1 MNFKY
6 YHGTS
11 DIFLDSIIE
20 FGLGGIN
27 PNLKYKNLELLQ
39 FLFNECEKNKI
50 SKREYLIGRENIVGM
65 VNQTTVEFIM
75 PNGKTVLT
83 NYMHDK
89 PYVGITRERALI
101 YACDNKY
108 GSEILEYCIMLF
120 KFLKEENIEFELP
133 KELNLFGIEKYID
146 KEHKPILIEL
156 NGIKDSELETE
167 FGKSG
172 PKFLSD
178 LRKDFN
184 TLSPKELD
192 FKMAYSNFKLLK
204 PIFTDRMKIYE
215 IEFEGKIRRS
225 DFEFTLSRIKIA

>member
-11 DIFLDSIIE
+11 DIFLDSILE

-27 PNLKYKNLELLQ
+27 PNFKYKNLELLR
-39 FLFNECEKNKI
+39 FLFNECEKTKL
-50 SKREYLIGRENIVGM
+50 SKQEYLIGRENIVGM

-83 NYMHDK
+83 NYKHDK

-101 YACDNKY
+101 YACDNNY

-120 KFLKEENIEFELP
+120 KFLKEENIDFELP
-133 KELNLFGIEKYID
+133 EKLNLFGIEKYID

-156 NGIKDSELETE
+156 TGIKDSELETE
-167 FGKSG
+167 FGENGSD
-172 PKFLSD
+172 FLSD
-178 LRKDFN
+178 LRHSFK
-184 TLSPKELD
+184 TLNPKEID
-192 FKMAYSNFKLLK
+192 IKMAYSNFKLLK
-204 PIFTDRMKIYE
+204 PIFTNRMKIYE
-215 IEFEGKIRRS
+215 IEFEGKIGRP
-225 DFEFTLSRIKIA
+225 DFDFTLSLIKTA

>member
-11 DIFLDSIIE
+11 DIFLDSIVE

-27 PNLKYKNLELLQ
+27 PNLKFKNLELLR
-39 FLFNECEKNKI
+39 FLFNECEKNKL
-50 SKREYLIGRENIVGM
+50 SKYEYLIGRENIVGM

-75 PNGKTVLT
+75 PNGKKVLT
-83 NYMHDK
+83 NYKHDK

-108 GSEILEYCIMLF
+108 GSEILEYCIMLY
-120 KFLKEENIEFELP
+120 KFLKELDKNFELP
-133 KELNLFGIEKYID
+133 KELNLFGIENYID

-172 PKFLSD
+172 SEFLSE
-178 LRKDFN
+178 LRQNFK

-192 FKMAYSNFKLLK
+192 VKMAYSNFKLINPVFK
-204 PIFTDRMKIYE
+204 DRMKIYE
-215 IEFEGKIRRS
+215 IEFEGKIGRP
-225 DFEFTLSRIKIA
+225 DFDFTLSRIKTA